1 MSFKNRILLSAMLL
15 TLTAPLEAKCPTNF
29 VEVHGKI
36 ECAFKPDARVLL
48 SLLYADQQK
57 EGVGEENALDVR
69 GDSFKGEVTFNT
81 FSSNNFLKGDRCG
94 RKPGKILFRLIA
106 GDGTERDRKE
116 LKVADDFRYDEAKA
130 TFAVRSDVILHGG
143 CEPKCPDSQSKP
155 CANPK

>member
-1 MSFKNRILLSAMLL
+1 MSFKNRILLSALLL
-15 TLTAPLEAKCPTNF
+15 TLTAPLGAKCKTSV

-36 ECAFKPDARVLL
+36 ECAFTPDARVLL
-48 SLLYADQQK
+48 TLIYADKQK
-57 EGVGEENALDVR
+57 EGEGEETALDVR
-69 GDSFKGEVTFNT
+69 GDSFQGEVTYNA

-94 RKPGKILFRLIA
+94 RKPRKILFRLIA
-106 GDGTERDRKE
+106 LDGTERDRRE

-130 TFAVRSDVILHGG
+130 TFAVRSDVILHGW

>member
-48 SLLYADQQK
+48 SLLYADQQQ

-94 RKPGKILFRLIA
+94 
-106 GDGTERDRKE
+106 KE
-116 LKVADDFRYDEAKA
+116 AREDSFSADCWRRYR
-130 TFAVRSDVILHGG
+130 TG
-143 CEPKCPDSQSKP
+143 SQGIESRR
-155 CANPK
+155 